1 MSTDAAPPRLLY
13 SIDQAGEALG
23 GLSRAAVY
31 DLLASGE
38 LPSVYLGRRRFI
50 TADALAAFVAA
61 LPTEPP

>member
-1 MSTDAAPPRLLY
+1 MSADTAPARLLY
-13 SIDQAGEALG
+13 SLDQAAEALG
-23 GLSRAAVY
+23 GLSRAAIY
-31 DLLASGE
+31 DLLRSGE